1 MGDRT
6 REGERK
12 TGEIQK
18 ERVIEK
24 EQERERQEKIK
35 IERESERWKRQEEI
49 DREKNSKRGGEGGV
63 REMELENER

>member
-24 EQERERQEKIK
+24 EQEREREEKIK
-35 IERESERWKRQEEI
+35 IELERVKGGRDRKR
-49 DREKNSKRGGEGGV
+49 
-63 REMELENER
+63 